1 MGPEFWCRG
10 LRPRSY
16 SYFTSAPIPR
26 NGVAKMSDPED
37 LTGPRTHMCQP
48 RQGKIR
54 TTDQPPP
61 PHLFTIP
68 RNQINLLFQVIF
80 SFPFKDTLNDVF
92 YLDGSLK
99 PLSHPEPFLSIPK
112 DPGVVAPL
120 LPLESAHLGQPLSD
134 RLIGSRFTT
143 CWRLL
148 SVFYELFIPDSTI
161 MR

>member
-1 MGPEFWCRG
+1 MFLLLLHLSPH
-10 LRPRSY
+10 SQ
-16 SYFTSAPIPR
+16 A
-26 NGVAKMSDPED
+26 GVDKVSDPED

-68 RNQINLLFQVIF
+68 RNQINLLFQVMF

-92 YLDGSLK
+92 YFDGSLQ
-99 PLSHPEPFLSIPK
+99 PLSHPKPFLSIPK

-120 LPLESAHLGQPLSD
+120 LPLESAHLGQPS
-134 RLIGSRFTT
+134 
-143 CWRLL
+143 
-148 SVFYELFIPDSTI
+148 
-161 MR
+161 